1 MVPPSSVAFL
11 VVPPYLFR
19 GVRLLHIISSRGSF
33 LGGYN
38 MKRDE
43 RSRSP
48 SRDTGMA
55 RSWGVQW
62 TQWLR
67 EGYSTADG
75 SELPT
80 VVPIDVGSNHSGTTL
95 DAELGPDAKA
105 GADAGSSQSGMIADA
120 ELSPDSN
127 AGADGE
133 LSDDDRVWGR
143 VVAATL
149 HDSSDHDEDDS
160 SDHDEDNPWGMQMGL
175 ANTRLR
181 MRLMEGEDAYSPDDR
196 SVAFFHRLWGRV
208 AAATLPTSV
217 TAAVTTTATAEA
229 GGGGGGGTD
238 DDIGG
243 DGGNDGGNTTAE
255 AATAAAAAETVAT
268 TTAAHGCP
276 RPTGATDAEW
286 EALLFELLD

>member
-1 MVPPSSVAFL
+1 
-11 VVPPYLFR
+11 
-19 GVRLLHIISSRGSF
+19 
-33 LGGYN
+33 

-48 SRDTGMA
+48 SRDTVMA
-55 RSWGVQW
+55 R
-62 TQWLR
+62 
-67 EGYSTADG
+67 STADG

-217 TAAVTTTATAEA
+217 TPAVTTTATAEA